1 MPQLHR
7 AEHRERDRHRDGPA
21 PPPPPPPPAP
31 GPPRPAP
38 SLLRRRQR
46 LRRCGRQRAEPS
58 GGRLGPPAD
67 ATAAGSGSGMEA
79 LRAAGRAVL
88 RSPRLARH
96 GLGLRRRRKLPES
109 WADMQEP
116 LLEGMCFTLKYLGM
130 TLVEK
135 PKGEDMAAA
144 AIRRI
149 VATARVGARKFQKVI
164 LTVSPR
170 GISLQDADT
179 KEMVENIS
187 IYRIS
192 YCTTDKLQNKVFAYV
207 AQSQDSGAL
216 ECHAFLSPK
225 KKIAQAVTLTV
236 AQAFQ
241 MALDLWEAAHAGSR
255 QEQPLHPSCVLESS
269 EPSRPSEPAPP
280 GSPPFRHRFGL
291 FPPGLPGPCWYL
303 RSLPCTWRPDVKREA
318 LCSVWLTRQ
327 AQFLRRRKRR
337 RKMITSVKPY
347 LAAWRRWGREP
358 TAQQS
363 QHFLC
368 PGQALLLH
376 SYCAAAWG
384 NPQTAGRGWEG
395 SETSPQLALGLLAP
409 RLPWAK
415 PNLCNNGPATQDSPC
430 ACTWA
435 RQCLRLPLALPTKQG
450 VCWHRCHAAHR
461 P

>member
-1 MPQLHR
+1 
-7 AEHRERDRHRDGPA
+7 
-21 PPPPPPPPAP
+21 
-31 GPPRPAP
+31 
-38 SLLRRRQR
+38 
-46 LRRCGRQRAEPS
+46 
-58 GGRLGPPAD
+58 
-67 ATAAGSGSGMEA
+67 MEA

-149 VATARVGARKFQKVI
+149 VATARAGARKFQKVI

-207 AQSQDSGAL
+207 AQSQESGAL

-269 EPSRPSEPAPP
+269 EPGRPSEPAPP
-280 GSPPFRHRFGL
+280 GSPPFRHQFGEEEEEEEDDNIVETL
-291 FPPGLPGPCWYL
+291 SGMEELGRGAQSPAEL
-303 RSLPCTWRPDVKREA
+303 A
-318 LCSVWLTRQ
+318 LLVPRVS
-327 AQFLRRRKRR
+327 
-337 RKMITSVKPY
+337 S
-347 LAAWRRWGREP
+347 P
-358 TAQQS
+358 TAQL
-363 QHFLC
+363 LC
-368 PGQALLLH
+368 YRLGQPPDSWKELAVVGDLRT
-376 SYCAAAWG
+376 G
-384 NPQTAGRGWEG
+384 GPRTAGPK
-395 SETSPQLALGLLAP
+395 TPLG
-409 RLPWAK
+409 
-415 PNLCNNGPATQDSPC
+415 
-430 ACTWA
+430 
-435 RQCLRLPLALPTKQG
+435 
-450 VCWHRCHAAHR
+450 
-461 P
+461 

>member
-1 MPQLHR
+1 
-7 AEHRERDRHRDGPA
+7 
-21 PPPPPPPPAP
+21 
-31 GPPRPAP
+31 
-38 SLLRRRQR
+38 
-46 LRRCGRQRAEPS
+46 
-58 GGRLGPPAD
+58 
-67 ATAAGSGSGMEA
+67 MEA

-255 QEQPLHPSCVLESS
+255 QEQPFHPSCVLESS
-269 EPSRPSEPAPP
+269 EPGRPSEPAPP
-280 GSPPFRHRFGL
+280 GSPAFRHQFGEEEEEEEDSISETL
-291 FPPGLPGPCWYL
+291 SGSCLGHNV
-303 RSLPCTWRPDVKREA
+303 RSVFFQSSMEELGRGAHSPAESA
-318 LCSVWLTRQ
+318 LLVPRAS
-327 AQFLRRRKRR
+327 
-337 RKMITSVKPY
+337 S
-347 LAAWRRWGREP
+347 P
-358 TAQQS
+358 TAQL
-363 QHFLC
+363 LC
-368 PGQALLLH
+368 HRLGQPLDSWKGPGGAGGLP
-376 SYCAAAWG
+376 AAG
-384 NPQTAGRGWEG
+384 PRTAGPR
-395 SETSPQLALGLLAP
+395 TPLG
-409 RLPWAK
+409 
-415 PNLCNNGPATQDSPC
+415 
-430 ACTWA
+430 
-435 RQCLRLPLALPTKQG
+435 
-450 VCWHRCHAAHR
+450 
-461 P
+461 

>member
-1 MPQLHR
+1 
-7 AEHRERDRHRDGPA
+7 
-21 PPPPPPPPAP
+21 
-31 GPPRPAP
+31 
-38 SLLRRRQR
+38 
-46 LRRCGRQRAEPS
+46 
-58 GGRLGPPAD
+58 
-67 ATAAGSGSGMEA
+67 MEA

-88 RSPRLARH
+88 RSPRLART

-135 PKGEDMAAA
+135 PKGEEMAAA

-207 AQSQDSGAL
+207 AQRQESGAL

-255 QEQPLHPSCVLESS
+255 QEQPLHPPCALASS
-269 EPSRPSEPAPP
+269 EPGRPSEPTPT
-280 GSPPFRHRFGL
+280 GSPPFRHQFGEEEEEEEEDDNVGETL
-291 FPPGLPGPCWYL
+291 SGMEDLGMGAHSPAESAPLVP
-303 RSLPCTWRPDVKREA
+303 
-318 LCSVWLTRQ
+318 
-327 AQFLRRRKRR
+327 
-337 RKMITSVKPY
+337 KPSS
-347 LAAWRRWGREP
+347 P
-358 TAQQS
+358 TAQL
-363 QHFLC
+363 LC
-368 PGQALLLH
+368 CRLGQPPDGWKEPGGLGDLP
-376 SYCAAAWG
+376 AA
-384 NPQTAGRGWEG
+384 
-395 SETSPQLALGLLAP
+395 GLKTL
-409 RLPWAK
+409 
-415 PNLCNNGPATQDSPC
+415 
-430 ACTWA
+430 
-435 RQCLRLPLALPTKQG
+435 QG
-450 VCWHRCHAAHR
+450 
-461 P
+461 

>member
-1 MPQLHR
+1 
-7 AEHRERDRHRDGPA
+7 
-21 PPPPPPPPAP
+21 
-31 GPPRPAP
+31 
-38 SLLRRRQR
+38 
-46 LRRCGRQRAEPS
+46 
-58 GGRLGPPAD
+58 
-67 ATAAGSGSGMEA
+67 MEA

-149 VATARVGARKFQKVI
+149 VAMARVGARKFQKVI

-170 GISLQDADT
+170 GISLQDAET

-207 AQSQDSGAL
+207 AQSQESGAL

-241 MALDLWEAAHAGSR
+241 MALDLWEAAHTGSR
-255 QEQPLHPSCVLESS
+255 QEQPLHPSCALESS
-269 EPSRPSEPAPP
+269 EPSRASEPAPLR
-280 GSPPFRHRFGL
+280 SSPFRHQFGEEEEEEEDDNL
-291 FPPGLPGPCWYL
+291 
-303 RSLPCTWRPDVKREA
+303 DEA
-318 LCSVWLTRQ
+318 LSGCVEEL
-327 AQFLRRRKRR
+327 
-337 RKMITSVKPY
+337 
-347 LAAWRRWGREP
+347 GREP
-358 TAQQS
+358 YSPAAMTAV
-363 QHFLC
+363 
-368 PGQALLLH
+368 P
-376 SYCAAAWG
+376 AA
-384 NPQTAGRGWEG
+384 
-395 SETSPQLALGLLAP
+395 
-409 RLPWAK
+409 
-415 PNLCNNGPATQDSPC
+415 
-430 ACTWA
+430 
-435 RQCLRLPLALPTKQG
+435 
-450 VCWHRCHAAHR
+450 
-461 P
+461 

>member
-1 MPQLHR
+1 M
-7 AEHRERDRHRDGPA
+7 
-21 PPPPPPPPAP
+21 
-31 GPPRPAP
+31 
-38 SLLRRRQR
+38 LLRDFVS
-46 LRRCGRQRAEPS
+46 AE
-58 GGRLGPPAD
+58 
-67 ATAAGSGSGMEA
+67 
-79 LRAAGRAVL
+79 
-88 RSPRLARH
+88 
-96 GLGLRRRRKLPES
+96 LPES

-207 AQSQDSGAL
+207 AQSQESGAL

-269 EPSRPSEPAPP
+269 EPGRPSEPAPP
-280 GSPPFRHRFGL
+280 GSPPFRHQFGEEEEEEE
-291 FPPGLPGPCWYL
+291 GDNVGDTLPGSMEEL
-303 RSLPCTWRPDVKREA
+303 GRGARSPAESAPLVPRASSPTTQLLCYRLGQPPDGWKGLAGAGALPM
-318 LCSVWLTRQ
+318 L
-327 AQFLRRRKRR
+327 
-337 RKMITSVKPY
+337 
-347 LAAWRRWGREP
+347 GP
-358 TAQQS
+358 T
-363 QHFLC
+363 
-368 PGQALLLH
+368 
-376 SYCAAAWG
+376 
-384 NPQTAGRGWEG
+384 TAG
-395 SETSPQLALGLLAP
+395 PQPPLG
-409 RLPWAK
+409 
-415 PNLCNNGPATQDSPC
+415 
-430 ACTWA
+430 
-435 RQCLRLPLALPTKQG
+435 
-450 VCWHRCHAAHR
+450 
-461 P
+461 

>member
-1 MPQLHR
+1 
-7 AEHRERDRHRDGPA
+7 
-21 PPPPPPPPAP
+21 
-31 GPPRPAP
+31 
-38 SLLRRRQR
+38 
-46 LRRCGRQRAEPS
+46 
-58 GGRLGPPAD
+58 
-67 ATAAGSGSGMEA
+67 MEV

-149 VATARVGARKFQKVI
+149 VATARAGARKFQKVI

-207 AQSQDSGAL
+207 AQSQESGAL

-269 EPSRPSEPAPP
+269 EPGRPSEPAPP
-280 GSPPFRHRFGL
+280 GSPPFRHQFGEEEEEEEDDNIVETL
-291 FPPGLPGPCWYL
+291 SGMEELGRGAQSPAEL
-303 RSLPCTWRPDVKREA
+303 A
-318 LCSVWLTRQ
+318 LLVPRVS
-327 AQFLRRRKRR
+327 
-337 RKMITSVKPY
+337 S
-347 LAAWRRWGREP
+347 P
-358 TAQQS
+358 TAQL
-363 QHFLC
+363 LC
-368 PGQALLLH
+368 YRLGQPPDSWKELAVVGDLRT
-376 SYCAAAWG
+376 G
-384 NPQTAGRGWEG
+384 GPRTAGPK
-395 SETSPQLALGLLAP
+395 TPLG
-409 RLPWAK
+409 
-415 PNLCNNGPATQDSPC
+415 
-430 ACTWA
+430 
-435 RQCLRLPLALPTKQG
+435 
-450 VCWHRCHAAHR
+450 
-461 P
+461 

>member
-1 MPQLHR
+1 
-7 AEHRERDRHRDGPA
+7 
-21 PPPPPPPPAP
+21 
-31 GPPRPAP
+31 
-38 SLLRRRQR
+38 
-46 LRRCGRQRAEPS
+46 
-58 GGRLGPPAD
+58 
-67 ATAAGSGSGMEA
+67 MEA

-96 GLGLRRRRKLPES
+96 GLGLRRGRKLPES
-109 WADMQEP
+109 WGDMQEP

-207 AQSQDSGAL
+207 AQSQESGAL

-241 MALDLWEAAHAGSR
+241 MALDLWEATHAGSR
-255 QEQPLHPSCVLESS
+255 QDQPLHPSCVLESS
-269 EPSRPSEPAPP
+269 EPGRPREPAPP
-280 GSPPFRHRFGL
+280 GSAPFRHQFGEEEEEEEEDDNVSETL
-291 FPPGLPGPCWYL
+291 SGMEEL
-303 RSLPCTWRPDVKREA
+303 
-318 LCSVWLTRQ
+318 
-327 AQFLRRRKRR
+327 
-337 RKMITSVKPY
+337 
-347 LAAWRRWGREP
+347 
-358 TAQQS
+358 
-363 QHFLC
+363 
-368 PGQALLLH
+368 
-376 SYCAAAWG
+376 
-384 NPQTAGRGWEG
+384 GRGAHSPAGKFLQCCIGSSPHMSSVRQGGLMLTWE
-395 SETSPQLALGLLAP
+395 
-409 RLPWAK
+409 RL
-415 PNLCNNGPATQDSPC
+415 
-430 ACTWA
+430 
-435 RQCLRLPLALPTKQG
+435 LPLAGCAGLPAICLMVHVFLSLTFQN
-450 VCWHRCHAAHR
+450 
-461 P
+461 

>member
-1 MPQLHR
+1 
-7 AEHRERDRHRDGPA
+7 
-21 PPPPPPPPAP
+21 
-31 GPPRPAP
+31 
-38 SLLRRRQR
+38 
-46 LRRCGRQRAEPS
+46 
-58 GGRLGPPAD
+58 
-67 ATAAGSGSGMEA
+67 MEA

-96 GLGLRRRRKLPES
+96 GLALRRRRKLPES

-207 AQSQDSGAL
+207 AQSQESGAL

-269 EPSRPSEPAPP
+269 EPGRPSETAPP
-280 GSPPFRHRFGL
+280 GSPPFRHQFGEEEEEEEDDNV
-291 FPPGLPGPCWYL
+291 GDTLPGSMEELGRGAHSPAESAPLVPRASSPTTRLLCYRLGQPPDSWKGL
-303 RSLPCTWRPDVKREA
+303 AGVGDLPT
-318 LCSVWLTRQ
+318 
-327 AQFLRRRKRR
+327 
-337 RKMITSVKPY
+337 
-347 LAAWRRWGREP
+347 
-358 TAQQS
+358 
-363 QHFLC
+363 
-368 PGQALLLH
+368 PG
-376 SYCAAAWG
+376 
-384 NPQTAGRGWEG
+384 PRTAG
-395 SETSPQLALGLLAP
+395 PKPPLG
-409 RLPWAK
+409 
-415 PNLCNNGPATQDSPC
+415 
-430 ACTWA
+430 
-435 RQCLRLPLALPTKQG
+435 
-450 VCWHRCHAAHR
+450 
-461 P
+461 

>member
-1 MPQLHR
+1 
-7 AEHRERDRHRDGPA
+7 
-21 PPPPPPPPAP
+21 
-31 GPPRPAP
+31 
-38 SLLRRRQR
+38 
-46 LRRCGRQRAEPS
+46 
-58 GGRLGPPAD
+58 
-67 ATAAGSGSGMEA
+67 MEA

-96 GLGLRRRRKLPES
+96 SLGLRRRRKLPES

-207 AQSQDSGAL
+207 AQSQESGAL

-269 EPSRPSEPAPP
+269 EPGRPSEPAPP
-280 GSPPFRHRFGL
+280 GSPPFRHQFGEEEEEEDDNVCETL
-291 FPPGLPGPCWYL
+291 SGMEELG
-303 RSLPCTWRPDVKREA
+303 RGAHRPAESAPLVPRV
-318 LCSVWLTRQ
+318 S
-327 AQFLRRRKRR
+327 
-337 RKMITSVKPY
+337 S
-347 LAAWRRWGREP
+347 P
-358 TAQQS
+358 TAQL
-363 QHFLC
+363 LC
-368 PGQALLLH
+368 YRLGQPPD
-376 SYCAAAWG
+376 SWKG
-384 NPQTAGRGWEG
+384 
-395 SETSPQLALGLLAP
+395 LGGVGDLSTT
-409 RLPWAK
+409 
-415 PNLCNNGPATQDSPC
+415 GPKT
-430 ACTWA
+430 
-435 RQCLRLPLALPTKQG
+435 PLG
-450 VCWHRCHAAHR
+450 
-461 P
+461 

>member
-1 MPQLHR
+1 
-7 AEHRERDRHRDGPA
+7 
-21 PPPPPPPPAP
+21 
-31 GPPRPAP
+31 
-38 SLLRRRQR
+38 
-46 LRRCGRQRAEPS
+46 
-58 GGRLGPPAD
+58 
-67 ATAAGSGSGMEA
+67 MEA

-149 VATARVGARKFQKVI
+149 MATARVGARKFQKVI

-207 AQSQDSGAL
+207 AQSQESGAL

-269 EPSRPSEPAPP
+269 EPSRSSEPAPP
-280 GSPPFRHRFGL
+280 GSPPFRHQFGEEEEEEEDDNIGETL
-291 FPPGLPGPCWYL
+291 SGM
-303 RSLPCTWRPDVKREA
+303 EE
-318 LCSVWLTRQ
+318 
-327 AQFLRRRKRR
+327 
-337 RKMITSVKPY
+337 
-347 LAAWRRWGREP
+347 LAMGAHSPAESAPLVPRASSP
-358 TAQQS
+358 TAQL
-363 QHFLC
+363 LC
-368 PGQALLLH
+368 YRVGQPPDSWKGLGEAGDL
-376 SYCAAAWG
+376 
-384 NPQTAGRGWEG
+384 PTAGPRTAGPK
-395 SETSPQLALGLLAP
+395 TPLG
-409 RLPWAK
+409 
-415 PNLCNNGPATQDSPC
+415 
-430 ACTWA
+430 
-435 RQCLRLPLALPTKQG
+435 
-450 VCWHRCHAAHR
+450 
-461 P
+461 

>member
-1 MPQLHR
+1 
-7 AEHRERDRHRDGPA
+7 
-21 PPPPPPPPAP
+21 
-31 GPPRPAP
+31 
-38 SLLRRRQR
+38 
-46 LRRCGRQRAEPS
+46 
-58 GGRLGPPAD
+58 
-67 ATAAGSGSGMEA
+67 MEA

-96 GLGLRRRRKLPES
+96 GLGLRRGRKLPES
-109 WADMQEP
+109 WGDMQEP

-207 AQSQDSGAL
+207 AQSQESGAL

-241 MALDLWEAAHAGSR
+241 MALDLWEATHAGKRNFSDVSFCIALGSVSLVWDPILGCVEGEMACCLAGVTHQAGR
-255 QEQPLHPSCVLESS
+255 VLSLWLCSLPLPYLWLGWVGVGGVYLLSVLNCCALLSCSPAQGLVVPALSSDPS
-269 EPSRPSEPAPP
+269 PFFA
-280 GSPPFRHRFGL
+280 PFRQHGRDSL
-291 FPPGLPGPCWYL
+291 FF
-303 RSLPCTWRPDVKREA
+303 T
-318 LCSVWLTRQ
+318 
-327 AQFLRRRKRR
+327 
-337 RKMITSVKPY
+337 
-347 LAAWRRWGREP
+347 
-358 TAQQS
+358 
-363 QHFLC
+363 
-368 PGQALLLH
+368 H
-376 SYCAAAWG
+376 S
-384 NPQTAGRGWEG
+384 P
-395 SETSPQLALGLLAP
+395 
-409 RLPWAK
+409 
-415 PNLCNNGPATQDSPC
+415 
-430 ACTWA
+430 ACTFPA
-435 RQCLRLPLALPTKQG
+435 GLSAGCR
-450 VCWHRCHAAHR
+450 H
-461 P
+461 

>member
-1 MPQLHR
+1 
-7 AEHRERDRHRDGPA
+7 
-21 PPPPPPPPAP
+21 
-31 GPPRPAP
+31 
-38 SLLRRRQR
+38 
-46 LRRCGRQRAEPS
+46 
-58 GGRLGPPAD
+58 
-67 ATAAGSGSGMEA
+67 MEA

-179 KEMVENIS
+179 KEMVKNIS

-207 AQSQDSGAL
+207 AQSQESGAL

-241 MALDLWEAAHAGSR
+241 MALDLWEATHAGSR
-255 QEQPLHPSCVLESS
+255 QDQPLHPSCVLESS
-269 EPSRPSEPAPP
+269 EAGRAREPAPA
-280 GSPPFRHRFGL
+280 GRAPFTHHFGEEEEEEEEDDNVSETL
-291 FPPGLPGPCWYL
+291 SGINTSCAPIKLSYSTAAVLPPGA
-303 RSLPCTWRPDVKREA
+303 T
-318 LCSVWLTRQ
+318 
-327 AQFLRRRKRR
+327 
-337 RKMITSVKPY
+337 
-347 LAAWRRWGREP
+347 
-358 TAQQS
+358 
-363 QHFLC
+363 
-368 PGQALLLH
+368 PGQLD
-376 SYCAAAWG
+376 G
-384 NPQTAGRGWEG
+384 AGRGCRL
-395 SETSPQLALGLLAP
+395 PQHRNQDCWPKCCPGLSQISATTDQPLRIHPVPAPGPASACRRPGTALLARGLLAL
-409 RLPWAK
+409 LPWRLQHLLLVLRHLHEPPRAAAA
-415 PNLCNNGPATQDSPC
+415 PSWGGDPCSLLCSLPGHASHPACPEP
-430 ACTWA
+430 A
-435 RQCLRLPLALPTKQG
+435 
-450 VCWHRCHAAHR
+450 
-461 P
+461 

>member
-1 MPQLHR
+1 
-7 AEHRERDRHRDGPA
+7 
-21 PPPPPPPPAP
+21 
-31 GPPRPAP
+31 
-38 SLLRRRQR
+38 
-46 LRRCGRQRAEPS
+46 
-58 GGRLGPPAD
+58 
-67 ATAAGSGSGMEA
+67 MEA

-96 GLGLRRRRKLPES
+96 GLGLCRRRKLPES

-179 KEMVENIS
+179 KEMVESIS

-207 AQSQDSGAL
+207 AQSQESGAL

-241 MALDLWEAAHAGSR
+241 MALDLWEAANAGSR
-255 QEQPLHPSCVLESS
+255 QEQPLHPPCVLERS
-269 EPSRPSEPAPP
+269 EPSRASEPAPP
-280 GSPPFRHRFGL
+280 GSPPFRHQFGEEEEEEEDENLDETLSGCLLGDDGCSVL
-291 FPPGLPGPCWYL
+291 FQSCMEELGRGARGPAELAPPVPGASSSTAQLLLSWPGLGQPPGSWKEPGGAGNP
-303 RSLPCTWRPDVKREA
+303 
-318 LCSVWLTRQ
+318 
-327 AQFLRRRKRR
+327 
-337 RKMITSVKPY
+337 
-347 LAAWRRWGREP
+347 P
-358 TAQQS
+358 TAGPGTE
-363 QHFLC
+363 C
-368 PGQALLLH
+368 PE
-376 SYCAAAWG
+376 
-384 NPQTAGRGWEG
+384 NP
-395 SETSPQLALGLLAP
+395 LG
-409 RLPWAK
+409 
-415 PNLCNNGPATQDSPC
+415 
-430 ACTWA
+430 
-435 RQCLRLPLALPTKQG
+435 
-450 VCWHRCHAAHR
+450 
-461 P
+461 

>member
-1 MPQLHR
+1 
-7 AEHRERDRHRDGPA
+7 
-21 PPPPPPPPAP
+21 
-31 GPPRPAP
+31 
-38 SLLRRRQR
+38 
-46 LRRCGRQRAEPS
+46 
-58 GGRLGPPAD
+58 
-67 ATAAGSGSGMEA
+67 MEA

-149 VATARVGARKFQKVI
+149 VSTARVGARKFQKVI

-207 AQSQDSGAL
+207 AQSQESGAL

-241 MALDLWEAAHAGSR
+241 MALDLWEATHAGSR
-255 QEQPLHPSCVLESS
+255 QDRPLHPSCVLESS
-269 EPSRPSEPAPP
+269 EAGRPREPAPP
-280 GSPPFRHRFGL
+280 GSAPFIHHVGVQYEEEEEEDDNVSETLSGSMEELGRGLHSPAELTPLVPP
-291 FPPGLPGPCWYL
+291 
-303 RSLPCTWRPDVKREA
+303 S
-318 LCSVWLTRQ
+318 S
-327 AQFLRRRKRR
+327 
-337 RKMITSVKPY
+337 S
-347 LAAWRRWGREP
+347 P
-358 TAQQS
+358 TAQL
-363 QHFLC
+363 LC
-368 PGQALLLH
+368 YRLGPPPDSWTVLGGAGD
-376 SYCAAAWG
+376 SPSTG
-384 NPQTAGRGWEG
+384 TRTAGPK
-395 SETSPQLALGLLAP
+395 TPLG
-409 RLPWAK
+409 
-415 PNLCNNGPATQDSPC
+415 
-430 ACTWA
+430 
-435 RQCLRLPLALPTKQG
+435 
-450 VCWHRCHAAHR
+450 
-461 P
+461 

>member
-1 MPQLHR
+1 
-7 AEHRERDRHRDGPA
+7 
-21 PPPPPPPPAP
+21 
-31 GPPRPAP
+31 
-38 SLLRRRQR
+38 
-46 LRRCGRQRAEPS
+46 
-58 GGRLGPPAD
+58 
-67 ATAAGSGSGMEA
+67 MEA

-207 AQSQDSGAL
+207 AQSQESGAL

-241 MALDLWEAAHAGSR
+241 MALDLWEATHAGSR
-255 QEQPLHPSCVLESS
+255 QDQPLHPSCVLESS
-269 EPSRPSEPAPP
+269 EPSRAREPAPP
-280 GSPPFRHRFGL
+280 GSAPFRHHFGEEEEEEEEDDNVSETL
-291 FPPGLPGPCWYL
+291 SGSMEQLGRGAHSPAELIPLVPP
-303 RSLPCTWRPDVKREA
+303 S
-318 LCSVWLTRQ
+318 S
-327 AQFLRRRKRR
+327 
-337 RKMITSVKPY
+337 S
-347 LAAWRRWGREP
+347 P
-358 TAQQS
+358 TAQL
-363 QHFLC
+363 LC
-368 PGQALLLH
+368 HRLGPPPDSWTVLGGVGD
-376 SYCAAAWG
+376 SPSTG
-384 NPQTAGRGWEG
+384 PTTAG
-395 SETSPQLALGLLAP
+395 PKAPLG
-409 RLPWAK
+409 
-415 PNLCNNGPATQDSPC
+415 
-430 ACTWA
+430 
-435 RQCLRLPLALPTKQG
+435 
-450 VCWHRCHAAHR
+450 
-461 P
+461 

>member
-1 MPQLHR
+1 
-7 AEHRERDRHRDGPA
+7 
-21 PPPPPPPPAP
+21 
-31 GPPRPAP
+31 
-38 SLLRRRQR
+38 
-46 LRRCGRQRAEPS
+46 
-58 GGRLGPPAD
+58 
-67 ATAAGSGSGMEA
+67 MEA

-149 VATARVGARKFQKVI
+149 VATARVGARKSQKVI

-207 AQSQDSGAL
+207 AQSQESGAL

-255 QEQPLHPSCVLESS
+255 QEQALHPSCVLESS
-269 EPSRPSEPAPP
+269 EPGRPSEPAPR
-280 GSPPFRHRFGL
+280 GA
-291 FPPGLPGPCWYL
+291 LPSDT
-303 RSLPCTWRPDVKREA
+303 SLG
-318 LCSVWLTRQ
+318 
-327 AQFLRRRKRR
+327 RRKRR

-347 LAAWRRWGREP
+347 LGLAWGMMGALFFSKAAWRSWGGEP

-368 PGQALLLH
+368 PERALLLH
-376 SYCAAAWG
+376 SYCATAWG

-395 SETSPQLALGLLAP
+395 LEASPQLAPGLLAP

-430 ACTWA
+430 ACTRA
-435 RQCLRLPLALPTKQG
+435 RQCLSLPPALPTRHG
-450 VCWHRCHAAHR
+450 VCWHHCHAVHRLRHPLLVLLSACMNRLKLQLLPAPSSGWWTGAARSAHSQCMQSH
-461 P
+461 PKCSEPAGCSQCTLHCTVSHPPCLFLPPCSSWWHLGTS

>member
-1 MPQLHR
+1 
-7 AEHRERDRHRDGPA
+7 
-21 PPPPPPPPAP
+21 
-31 GPPRPAP
+31 
-38 SLLRRRQR
+38 
-46 LRRCGRQRAEPS
+46 
-58 GGRLGPPAD
+58 
-67 ATAAGSGSGMEA
+67 MEA

-130 TLVEK
+130 TLVEQ

-207 AQSQDSGAL
+207 AQSQESGAL

-255 QEQPLHPSCVLESS
+255 QDQPLHPSCVLESS
-269 EPSRPSEPAPP
+269 EAGRPREPAPP
-280 GSPPFRHRFGL
+280 GSAPFTHHFGEEEEEEEEEDDNVSETLSGMEELGRGLHSPAELTPLVPP
-291 FPPGLPGPCWYL
+291 
-303 RSLPCTWRPDVKREA
+303 S
-318 LCSVWLTRQ
+318 S
-327 AQFLRRRKRR
+327 
-337 RKMITSVKPY
+337 S
-347 LAAWRRWGREP
+347 P
-358 TAQQS
+358 TAQL
-363 QHFLC
+363 LC
-368 PGQALLLH
+368 YRLGPPPDSWTVLGG
-376 SYCAAAWG
+376 AADS
-384 NPQTAGRGWEG
+384 PSTCTRTAGPK
-395 SETSPQLALGLLAP
+395 TPLG
-409 RLPWAK
+409 
-415 PNLCNNGPATQDSPC
+415 
-430 ACTWA
+430 
-435 RQCLRLPLALPTKQG
+435 
-450 VCWHRCHAAHR
+450 
-461 P
+461 

>member
-1 MPQLHR
+1 
-7 AEHRERDRHRDGPA
+7 
-21 PPPPPPPPAP
+21 
-31 GPPRPAP
+31 
-38 SLLRRRQR
+38 
-46 LRRCGRQRAEPS
+46 
-58 GGRLGPPAD
+58 
-67 ATAAGSGSGMEA
+67 MEA

-207 AQSQDSGAL
+207 AQSQESGAL

-241 MALDLWEAAHAGSR
+241 MALDLWEATHAGSR
-255 QEQPLHPSCVLESS
+255 QDQPLHPSCVLESS
-269 EPSRPSEPAPP
+269 EPGRPCEPAPP
-280 GSPPFRHRFGL
+280 GSAPFTHQFGEEEEEL
-291 FPPGLPGPCWYL
+291 EEEEDDSISETLSGSMEELGRGAHSPAGKFPQCCTGSSPMSSVRQGGADAHLGMSASPRRLCWAPSHTPYGPC
-303 RSLPCTWRPDVKREA
+303 LPFSHFSELIPLVPPP
-318 LCSVWLTRQ
+318 S
-327 AQFLRRRKRR
+327 
-337 RKMITSVKPY
+337 S
-347 LAAWRRWGREP
+347 P
-358 TAQQS
+358 TAQL
-363 QHFLC
+363 LC
-368 PGQALLLH
+368 YRLGPPPDSWMVLAGAGDCP
-376 SYCAAAWG
+376 STG
-384 NPQTAGRGWEG
+384 PRTADPK
-395 SETSPQLALGLLAP
+395 TPLG
-409 RLPWAK
+409 
-415 PNLCNNGPATQDSPC
+415 
-430 ACTWA
+430 
-435 RQCLRLPLALPTKQG
+435 
-450 VCWHRCHAAHR
+450 
-461 P
+461 

>member
-7 AEHRERDRHRDGPA
+7 AGRRERERHRDGPT
-21 PPPPPPPPAP
+21 PPPPPPLPP
-31 GPPRPAP
+31 GPPRSALPLP
-38 SLLRRRQR
+38 RQRQR
-46 LRRCGRQRAEPS
+46 LCRCGRQRAEPS
-58 GGRLGPPAD
+58 GGQLGPPAD
-67 ATAAGSGSGMEA
+67 PIAAGSGSGMEA

-207 AQSQDSGAL
+207 AQSPDSGAL

-269 EPSRPSEPAPP
+269 EPGRPSEPAPP
-280 GSPPFRHRFGL
+280 GSPPFRHRFGD
-291 FPPGLPGPCWYL
+291 PVGICAA
-303 RSLPCTWRPDVKREA
+303 SLAHGSLTRREA
-318 LCSVWLTRQ
+318 PCSVWLTRQ
-327 AQFLRRRKRR
+327 AQFLRR
-337 RKMITSVKPY
+337 S
-347 LAAWRRWGREP
+347 LLQLSCQ
-358 TAQQS
+358 AQ
-363 QHFLC
+363 HC
-368 PGQALLLH
+368 
-376 SYCAAAWG
+376 C
-384 NPQTAGRGWEG
+384 
-395 SETSPQLALGLLAP
+395 SPQPCSAGTVRQGAETCSACLVP
-409 RLPWAK
+409 RL
-415 PNLCNNGPATQDSPC
+415 
-430 ACTWA
+430 
-435 RQCLRLPLALPTKQG
+435 G
-450 VCWHRCHAAHR
+450 VRHHL
-461 P
+461 

>member
-1 MPQLHR
+1 
-7 AEHRERDRHRDGPA
+7 
-21 PPPPPPPPAP
+21 
-31 GPPRPAP
+31 
-38 SLLRRRQR
+38 
-46 LRRCGRQRAEPS
+46 
-58 GGRLGPPAD
+58 
-67 ATAAGSGSGMEA
+67 MEA

-179 KEMVENIS
+179 QEMVENIS

-192 YCTTDKLQNKVFAYV
+192 YCTTDKLQNKVFAYI
-207 AQSQDSGAL
+207 AQSQESGAL

-255 QEQPLHPSCVLESS
+255 QEQPLHHSCVLESS
-269 EPSRPSEPAPP
+269 EPGRPSEPAPP
-280 GSPPFRHRFGL
+280 GSPPFRHHFGEEEEEEEDDNVGETVTGSTEEL
-291 FPPGLPGPCWYL
+291 GRGA
-303 RSLPCTWRPDVKREA
+303 RSPAESAPLAPR
-318 LCSVWLTRQ
+318 
-327 AQFLRRRKRR
+327 
-337 RKMITSVKPY
+337 TSS
-347 LAAWRRWGREP
+347 P
-358 TAQQS
+358 TAQL
-363 QHFLC
+363 LC
-368 PGQALLLH
+368 YRLGQPPDSWKGPGGVGDLP
-376 SYCAAAWG
+376 AAG
-384 NPQTAGRGWEG
+384 PKT
-395 SETSPQLALGLLAP
+395 PLG
-409 RLPWAK
+409 
-415 PNLCNNGPATQDSPC
+415 
-430 ACTWA
+430 
-435 RQCLRLPLALPTKQG
+435 
-450 VCWHRCHAAHR
+450 
-461 P
+461 

>member
-1 MPQLHR
+1 MSQSQ
-7 AEHRERDRHRDGPA
+7 EGV
-21 PPPPPPPPAP
+21 
-31 GPPRPAP
+31 
-38 SLLRRRQR
+38 LLSA
-46 LRRCGRQRAEPS
+46 GSSA
-58 GGRLGPPAD
+58 
-67 ATAAGSGSGMEA
+67 AAGSNEAATKRGGSAGTSHGA
-79 LRAAGRAVL
+79 TGTWFLRHFVFAE
-88 RSPRLARH
+88 
-96 GLGLRRRRKLPES
+96 LPES

-149 VATARVGARKFQKVI
+149 VATARAGARKFQKVI

-207 AQSQDSGAL
+207 AQSQESGAL

-280 GSPPFRHRFGL
+280 GSPPFRHQFGEEEEEEEDDNVFKTL
-291 FPPGLPGPCWYL
+291 SGSMEEL
-303 RSLPCTWRPDVKREA
+303 
-318 LCSVWLTRQ
+318 
-327 AQFLRRRKRR
+327 
-337 RKMITSVKPY
+337 
-347 LAAWRRWGREP
+347 GRGAHSPAESAPLVPRVSSP
-358 TAQQS
+358 TAQL
-363 QHFLC
+363 LC
-368 PGQALLLH
+368 YRLGQPPDSWKGLARVGDLPT
-376 SYCAAAWG
+376 G
-384 NPQTAGRGWEG
+384 DPRTAGPK
-395 SETSPQLALGLLAP
+395 TPLG
-409 RLPWAK
+409 
-415 PNLCNNGPATQDSPC
+415 
-430 ACTWA
+430 
-435 RQCLRLPLALPTKQG
+435 
-450 VCWHRCHAAHR
+450 
-461 P
+461 

>member
-1 MPQLHR
+1 
-7 AEHRERDRHRDGPA
+7 
-21 PPPPPPPPAP
+21 
-31 GPPRPAP
+31 
-38 SLLRRRQR
+38 
-46 LRRCGRQRAEPS
+46 
-58 GGRLGPPAD
+58 
-67 ATAAGSGSGMEA
+67 MEA

-149 VATARVGARKFQKVI
+149 VATARVGARKSQKVI

-207 AQSQDSGAL
+207 AQSQESGAL

-255 QEQPLHPSCVLESS
+255 QEQALHPSCVLESS
-269 EPSRPSEPAPP
+269 EPGRPSEPAPP
-280 GSPPFRHRFGL
+280 GSPPFRHQFGEEEEEEEDDNIGETL
-291 FPPGLPGPCWYL
+291 SGSMEELGRGAHSPAESAPPVP
-303 RSLPCTWRPDVKREA
+303 RAS
-318 LCSVWLTRQ
+318 S
-327 AQFLRRRKRR
+327 
-337 RKMITSVKPY
+337 
-347 LAAWRRWGREP
+347 P
-358 TAQQS
+358 TAQL
-363 QHFLC
+363 LC
-368 PGQALLLH
+368 YRLGQPPDSWKGLGGVGGLA
-376 SYCAAAWG
+376 
-384 NPQTAGRGWEG
+384 TAGPRTAGPK
-395 SETSPQLALGLLAP
+395 TPLG
-409 RLPWAK
+409 
-415 PNLCNNGPATQDSPC
+415 
-430 ACTWA
+430 
-435 RQCLRLPLALPTKQG
+435 
-450 VCWHRCHAAHR
+450 
-461 P
+461 

>member
-1 MPQLHR
+1 
-7 AEHRERDRHRDGPA
+7 
-21 PPPPPPPPAP
+21 
-31 GPPRPAP
+31 
-38 SLLRRRQR
+38 
-46 LRRCGRQRAEPS
+46 
-58 GGRLGPPAD
+58 
-67 ATAAGSGSGMEA
+67 MEA

-88 RSPRLARH
+88 RSPRLSRH
-96 GLGLRRRRKLPES
+96 SLGLRRRRKLPES

-207 AQSQDSGAL
+207 AQSQESGAL

-241 MALDLWEAAHAGSR
+241 MALDLWEAAHTGSR

-280 GSPPFRHRFGL
+280 GSPPFRHQFGEEEEEEEDDNIGKTL
-291 FPPGLPGPCWYL
+291 SSTEKLGKGAHSPAGSAPLMP
-303 RSLPCTWRPDVKREA
+303 RAS
-318 LCSVWLTRQ
+318 S
-327 AQFLRRRKRR
+327 
-337 RKMITSVKPY
+337 
-347 LAAWRRWGREP
+347 P
-358 TAQQS
+358 TAQL
-363 QHFLC
+363 LC
-368 PGQALLLH
+368 YRLGQPPDSWRGPGGVGDLPTVGLR
-376 SYCAAAWG
+376 
-384 NPQTAGRGWEG
+384 TAGP
-395 SETSPQLALGLLAP
+395 ETPLG
-409 RLPWAK
+409 
-415 PNLCNNGPATQDSPC
+415 
-430 ACTWA
+430 
-435 RQCLRLPLALPTKQG
+435 
-450 VCWHRCHAAHR
+450 
-461 P
+461 

>member
-1 MPQLHR
+1 
-7 AEHRERDRHRDGPA
+7 
-21 PPPPPPPPAP
+21 
-31 GPPRPAP
+31 
-38 SLLRRRQR
+38 
-46 LRRCGRQRAEPS
+46 
-58 GGRLGPPAD
+58 
-67 ATAAGSGSGMEA
+67 MEA

-207 AQSQDSGAL
+207 AQSQESGAL

-241 MALDLWEAAHAGSR
+241 MALDLWEATHAGSR
-255 QEQPLHPSCVLESS
+255 QDQPLHPSCVLESS
-269 EPSRPSEPAPP
+269 EAGRAREPASP
-280 GSPPFRHRFGL
+280 GSTPFTHHFGEEEEEEEDDDNVSETLSGMEELGRGLHSPAELIPLVPP
-291 FPPGLPGPCWYL
+291 
-303 RSLPCTWRPDVKREA
+303 S
-318 LCSVWLTRQ
+318 S
-327 AQFLRRRKRR
+327 
-337 RKMITSVKPY
+337 S
-347 LAAWRRWGREP
+347 P
-358 TAQQS
+358 TAQL
-363 QHFLC
+363 LC
-368 PGQALLLH
+368 YRLGPPPDSWTVLPG
-376 SYCAAAWG
+376 
-384 NPQTAGRGWEG
+384 AG
-395 SETSPQLALGLLAP
+395 
-409 RLPWAK
+409 
-415 PNLCNNGPATQDSPC
+415 DSPSTGTRI
-430 ACTWA
+430 AGPKA
-435 RQCLRLPLALPTKQG
+435 PLG
-450 VCWHRCHAAHR
+450 
-461 P
+461 